1 MIIVNSALRASLAIY
16 CCGAK
21 YYVFENCVFI
31 EKLSFGKPRLTHI
44 CGTLGSR
51 KPFPF
56 AVEMCYS

>member
-1 MIIVNSALRASLAIY
+1 MLYLRRGV

-56 AVEMCYS
+56 AVEMFYS